1 MGIVKSFKDSFHLFK
16 DNPTFILPHLMEY
29 ILDIAIL
36 AAFGVFA
43 MILIG
48 VGIFRVILSFN
59 QDPETILSHLGASGF
74 LIVLILIFSFFIL
87 ISITTLLRAS
97 SRAAIIGMAEEGLA
111 SKKTSLNMG
120 WLNVKKHSLKVFGF
134 IILLWIII
142 IPLIFLGF
150 IPPILIS
157 LLIGNEFL
165 MLASMFLSM
174 LLMFLFLAVVYT
186 MIMFTPQFIVLD
198 SEGILDSVKRS
209 YGFVK
214 NNVLLVL
221 GYIIIAIVISVFV
234 YIATSILFFPL
245 HLIARNV
252 ALLRISAKIFENIF
266 SILIGLIL
274 APYLEIV
281 KTHMVVEWKN
291 NETLG

>member
-16 DNPTFILPHLMEY
+16 DNPLFILPHLIEY

-36 AAFGVFA
+36 AVFGIFA

-48 VGIFRVILSFN
+48 VGIFRVILSSN
-59 QDPETILSHLGASGF
+59 QDPETLLSHLGASGF
-74 LIVLILIFSFFIL
+74 LIVFILIFSFFIL
-87 ISITTLLRAS
+87 ILVTTLLRAS
-97 SRAAIIGMAEEGLA
+97 SRAAIIGIAEEGLA
-111 SKKTSLNMG
+111 SKKTSLNTG
-120 WLNVKKHSLKVFGF
+120 WLNVKKHSLKVVGF

-142 IPLIFLGF
+142 IPLIFLAF
-150 IPPILIS
+150 IPVILIS
-157 LLIGNEFL
+157 LFIGNKFL
-165 MLASMFLSM
+165 MLASVFLSM
-174 LLMFLFLAVVYT
+174 LLTFLFLAVVYT
-186 MIMFTPQFIVLD
+186 LIMFTPQFIVLD
-198 SEGILDSVKRS
+198 SEGILDGVKRS

-214 NNVLLVL
+214 NNVLSVL

-252 ALLRISAKIFENIF
+252 VLLRISAKIFENLF

-274 APYLEIV
+274 VPYLEIV

-291 NETLG
+291 NV